1 MQFICED
8 MLDGIEEIYTAVDE
22 PEGSSGLLTR
32 VPVERDDYRLN
43 IIADADI
50 ESHDGDIMPAIIRF
64 LEDVEYVMSTNR
76 HIVSH
81 SGYFV
86 ETGKDDPRFVASDED
101 FLSYRMTV
109 GFETSGMGW
118 TSSLNFIMSMAGV
131 FRIHSGRLG
140 MTGTFCMYTPDASN
154 YWYNIENFAEFIV
167 GAAKYAVGANAS
179 REIVHMNRSVTSL
192 MRALCGVFP
201 ETSRSIRD
209 IDMDDA
215 VILAADKIRKNGVFI
230 R

>member
-8 MLDGIEEIYTAVDE
+8 ILDGIEEIRTAVDE
-22 PEGSSGLLTR
+22 PEDSSVLLTR

-43 IIADADI
+43 IIADI
-50 ESHDGDIMPAIIRF
+50 ESHDGDMMPAIVRF

-86 ETGKDDPRFVASDED
+86 ETGEDDPRFAASVKT
-101 FLSYRMTV
+101 FISYRMTV

-131 FRIHSGRLG
+131 FRRHSDRLG
-140 MTGTFCMYTPDASN
+140 MSGTFCMNTPDATH
-154 YWYNIENFAEFIV
+154 YWHNIEDFKAFIV
-167 GAAKYAVGANAS
+167 GAAKYAVGANVS
-179 REIVHMNRSVTSL
+179 RETVSMNRSVTTL
-192 MRALCGVFP
+192 MKALRGDFP
-201 ETSRSIRD
+201 ETSRVTRD
-209 IDMDDA
+209 IEMDDA
-215 VILAADKIRKNGVFI
+215 VILAADKIRKN
-230 R
+230 